1 MEWGWRIKEFP
12 TAFTELRQILTF
24 CHICFII
31 VFFFSLYTCIIS
43 FLEEFENKFQNNF
56 SLSLN
61 TLMRV
66 PDILCCIKKKKS
78 QNLIVWTRGQE
89 TTTHGAKS
97 NLLPVL
103 NSLWTKNGLY
113 VFRCLEKL
121 KWKNISWHMKIIWN
135 SDFLVHK

>member
-12 TAFTELRQILTF
+12 TAFTELHQILTF

-66 PDILCCIKKKKS
+66 PDILCCIKKKKITKPNCVNQRSGNYNPWS
-78 QNLIVWTRGQE
+78 QIQPSTCFEQ
-89 TTTHGAKS
+89 
-97 NLLPVL
+97 PV
-103 NSLWTKNGLY
+103 N
-113 VFRCLEKL
+113 
-121 KWKNISWHMKIIWN
+121 
-135 SDFLVHK
+135 